1 VKVLT
6 QPSDRQWS
14 GPAERVAPSPAVGP
28 DEAAT
33 ARSGRAIDA
42 AGAAPAAGP
51 WTVRTLGFEAP
62 GRTTFFAYDEGELPD
77 GHFRVRTRY
86 TGLSA
91 GTELTHFKG
100 TNQYLHK
107 TWDDTLKIFRHG
119 EPSQRYPLQFS
130 GYMEVGEVRASRC
143 AAVREGESV
152 AMAYGHKTGHTA
164 DPLQELF
171 VPLPAALDPLL
182 GIYVAQMGP
191 ICANAILHADED
203 EYGAAAERFGC
214 GVEGRN
220 VFVFGSGVVG
230 LLTAMMARW
239 CGAAEVAV
247 ADTGEGRLD
256 AARRLGFSI
265 VDTATSEPATW
276 AKARWGTGP
285 SGARGADVLFQCR
298 AQDVALAQA
307 LDCLRPQGAVI
318 DLAFYQ
324 SGAPALNLG
333 EAFHHNGLR
342 HISAQISRT
351 PRKLQHAWNRHRLSE
366 VTLRF
371 LLECGDEVKRHL
383 ITDLVPLAQAQ
394 RVFEEIADKR
404 SQPLQ
409 VVFCADEGDAVPPA
423 AVPAP
428 GTEPPPGA
436 PPALKDPEA
445 PGAAGRLG

>member
-1 VKVLT
+1 
-6 QPSDRQWS
+6 
-14 GPAERVAPSPAVGP
+14 
-28 DEAAT
+28 
-33 ARSGRAIDA
+33 
-42 AGAAPAAGP
+42 
-51 WTVRTLGFEAP
+51 
-62 GRTTFFAYDEGELPD
+62 
-77 GHFRVRTRY
+77 
-86 TGLSA
+86 
-91 GTELTHFKG
+91 
-100 TNQYLHK
+100 
-107 TWDDTLKIFRHG
+107 
-119 EPSQRYPLQFS
+119 
-130 GYMEVGEVRASRC
+130 
-143 AAVREGESV
+143 
-152 AMAYGHKTGHTA
+152 MAYGHKTGHTA

-247 ADTGEGRLD
+247 ADTGGGRLD

-265 VDTATSEPATW
+265 VDTAASEPAAW

-351 PRKLQHAWNRHRLSE
+351 PRKLQHAWNRQRLSE

-409 VVFCADEGDAVPPA
+409 VVFCADEGDASPPA

-428 GTEPPPGA
+428 GTKQASGGA
-436 PPALKDPEA
+436 PVLKDPEA

>member
-1 VKVLT
+1 V
-6 QPSDRQWS
+6 
-14 GPAERVAPSPAVGP
+14 
-28 DEAAT
+28 
-33 ARSGRAIDA
+33 RS
-42 AGAAPAAGP
+42 
-51 WTVRTLGFEAP
+51 LGFEAP
-62 GRTTFFAYDEGELPD
+62 GRTAFFGYDEGALPE
-77 GHFRVRTRY
+77 GSFRVRTRY

-91 GTELTHFKG
+91 GTELTHFRG

-107 TWDDTLKIFRHG
+107 TWDDTLKIFRRG
-119 EPSQRYPLQFS
+119 APSQQYPLPFS
-130 GYMEVGEVRASRC
+130 GYMEVGEVCASRC
-143 AAVREGESV
+143 DAVREGEVV

-171 VPLPAALDPLL
+171 VPLPAGLHPVL

-214 GVEGRN
+214 GVEGRS
-220 VFVFGSGVVG
+220 VLVFGSGVIG

-247 ADTGEGRLD
+247 ADTGESRLG
-256 AARRLGFSI
+256 AARGLGLQT
-265 VDTATSEPATW
+265 VDTAVTEPAAW

-285 SGARGADVLFQCR
+285 GAADGGTRGADLVFQCR

-307 LDCLRPQGAVI
+307 LDCLRPQGAAI

-324 SGAPALNLG
+324 GGAPALNLG

-342 HISAQISRT
+342 HICAQISRV

-371 LLECGDEVKRHL
+371 LLDCGAEVRRHL
-383 ITDLVPLAQAQ
+383 VTDVVPLARAQ
-394 RVFEEIADKR
+394 QVFEQIAEKR

-409 VVFCADEGDAVPPA
+409 VVFCADERDAL
-423 AVPAP
+423 
-428 GTEPPPGA
+428 TT
-436 PPALKDPEA
+436 
-445 PGAAGRLG
+445 AGRMG